1 MGTTKYKGITYDY
14 DGSGAT
20 AISNLLD
27 LDMRTG
33 ADVDQTRWLDGA
45 GGSGA
50 DVDNSY
56 PGSLTGFT
64 ATNDDSIN
72 GAGGSLRMLVF
83 NVTMDASVGDGTVTL
98 SSTTITDADSDGED
112 DGGVVIGGSISR
124 IVAVMGVVSQTDDS
138 VTSAAINGSN
148 SLQLDLNAEVNG
160 DSTITLLVE

>member
-1 MGTTKYKGITYDY
+1 MGTTDYKGITYTY
-14 DGSGAT
+14 ASGAAGVT
-20 AISNLLD
+20 GILD

-50 DVDNSY
+50 DVNNSY

-83 NVTMDASVGDGTVTL
+83 DVTCNATGTVTL

-112 DGGVVIGGSISR
+112 DGGVVIGAAISR
-124 IVAVMGVVSQTDDS
+124 IVAVTGAVSKLTDKMI
-138 VTSAAINGSN
+138 TAAINGSN
-148 SLQLDLNAEVNG
+148 SLQLDLDAEDNG
-160 DSTITLLVE
+160 VYTITLLVE

>member
-1 MGTTKYKGITYDY
+1 MGTTKYKGITYEY
-14 DGSGAT
+14 ASGAT
-20 AISNLLD
+20 AVSNLLD

-83 NVTMDASVGDGTVTL
+83 NVTLTTSDGTVTL

-112 DGGVVIGGSISR
+112 DGGVVIGGAISR

-148 SLQLDLNAEVNG
+148 SLQLDLNAELAG
-160 DSTITLLVE
+160 DTTITLLVE